1 MGVSFIHF
9 LVRFGS
15 AFPRPGHALTQRRR
29 AQGLSRR
36 AGRPPRSGL
45 VLIVPSTVPGS
56 GRLGRIVMAD
66 LEVAAIMEH
75 GPGDAGELI
84 RKRNGKLVVM
94 KPLGRSLNPA
104 LQTVTLPAYPL

>member
-15 AFPRPGHALTQRRR
+15 AFPRPGHALTQKRR

-75 GPGDAGELI
+75 GPGDAGELVG
-84 RKRNGKLVVM
+84 KRNGQLVGVQ
-94 KPLGRSLNPA
+94 PSGCGLDPGFEA
-104 LQTVTLPAYPL
+104 VTLPAHTL

>member
-9 LVRFGS
+9 LVRLGS

-36 AGRPPRSGL
+36 AGPPRSGL
-45 VLIVPSTVPGS
+45 VLIVPSTASGS
-56 GRLGRIVMAD
+56 SRLGRIVMAD

-75 GPGDAGELI
+75 GPGDAGELVG
-84 RKRNGKLVVM
+84 KRNGQLVGVQ
-94 KPLGRSLNPA
+94 PSGCGLDPGFEAVTFPA
-104 LQTVTLPAYPL
+104 HTL